1 MQTNWI
7 IAYTCSSAN
16 HCTKLNRAK
25 TAITAKI
32 LAVVSFRRMSKEKEA
47 KIVAIRVELPDEL
60 RNRFKSVV
68 VREGKTMTDVVT
80 DLISQYTEEKEKTI
94 GE

>member
-1 MQTNWI
+1 MT
-7 IAYTCSSAN
+7 
-16 HCTKLNRAK
+16 CTKLNRAK

-47 KIVAIRVELPDEL
+47 KIVAIRVELSDEL

-80 DLISQYTEEKEKTI
+80 DLISQYTEEKEKSI

>member
-1 MQTNWI
+1 
-7 IAYTCSSAN
+7 
-16 HCTKLNRAK
+16 
-25 TAITAKI
+25 
-32 LAVVSFRRMSKEKEA
+32 LAVLSFRRMSKEKEA

>member
-1 MQTNWI
+1 
-7 IAYTCSSAN
+7 
-16 HCTKLNRAK
+16 
-25 TAITAKI
+25 
-32 LAVVSFRRMSKEKEA
+32 MSKAKEE

-80 DLISQYTEEKEKTI
+80 DLISQYTQEKEKTI